1 MTITVNLNADLGEGF
16 GAYDIGDDAA
26 MLDIV
31 ASANIACG
39 FHAGDPVVMTRT
51 VRSALARGVSLGA
64 HPSYPD
70 LQGFGRRPLR
80 MAPAEVE
87 AMVAYQIGA
96 LAGIAAA
103 CGGKITHVKAHGAL
117 NNMAAVDEALA
128 LAIGRAIKGVDAS
141 LVYLAS
147 AGSQMAKAGRALDLL
162 TAEEVFA
169 DRAYDDDGNLVPRGQ
184 PGAMIHDPVVAAAN
198 VLRMLEEGVI
208 LSVTGKRIPCT
219 VHSVCV
225 HGDEPSAVAMAS
237 NLRRTLEAKGVRI
250 VPLPEMT
257 SRFQRE

>member
-16 GAYDIGDDAA
+16 GAYDIGDDES
-26 MLDIV
+26 MLGIV

-39 FHAGDPVVMTRT
+39 FHAGDPLVMTRT
-51 VRSALARGVSLGA
+51 VRNALAKGVSLGA

-80 MAPAEVE
+80 MSAAEVE

-96 LAGIAAA
+96 LMGIAAS
-103 CGGKITHVKAHGAL
+103 CGGTVTHVKPHGAL
-117 NNMAAVDEALA
+117 NNMAAVDDSLA

-141 LVYLAS
+141 VIYLAT
-147 AGSQMAKAGRALDLL
+147 AGSEMAKAGRALDLP

-169 DRAYDDDGNLVPRGQ
+169 DRAYDNNGNLVPRGQ
-184 PGAMIHDPVVAAAN
+184 PGAMIHDPKVAAAN

-225 HGDEPSAVAMAS
+225 HGDERSAVVMAA
-237 NLRRTLEAKGVRI
+237 NLRRTLEEKGVRI
-250 VPLPEMT
+250 VTLPEM
-257 SRFQRE
+257 REWF

>member
-16 GAYDIGDDAA
+16 GAYDIGDDES
-26 MLDIV
+26 MLGIV

-39 FHAGDPVVMTRT
+39 FHAGDPLVMTRT
-51 VRSALARGVSLGA
+51 ARSAVAKGVSLGA

-80 MAPAEVE
+80 MSAAEVE

-96 LAGIAAA
+96 LMGVAAG
-103 CGGKITHVKAHGAL
+103 CGGTVTHVKAHGAL
-117 NNMAAVDEALA
+117 NNMAAVDENLA
-128 LAIGRAIKGVDAS
+128 MAIGRAIKGVDPS
-141 LVYLAS
+141 LIYLAT
-147 AGSQMAKAGRALDLL
+147 AGSEMARAGRALGLP

-169 DRAYDDDGNLVPRGQ
+169 DRAYDDNGNLVPRGQ
-184 PGAMIHDPVVAAAN
+184 PGAMVHDPDVAAAN

-225 HGDEPSAVAMAS
+225 HGDEPSAVAMAG
-237 NLRRTLEAKGVRI
+237 NLRQTLEAKGVRI
-250 VPLPEMT
+250 VTLPEMRD
-257 SRFQRE
+257 RF

>member
-16 GAYDIGDDAA
+16 GAYDIGDDES
-26 MLDIV
+26 MLGIV

-39 FHAGDPVVMTRT
+39 FHAGDPLVMTRT
-51 VRSALARGVSLGA
+51 ARSAVAKGVSLGA

-80 MAPAEVE
+80 MSAAEVE

-96 LAGIAAA
+96 LMGVAAG
-103 CGGKITHVKAHGAL
+103 CGGTVTHVKAHGAL
-117 NNMAAVDEALA
+117 NNMAAVDENLA
-128 LAIGRAIKGVDAS
+128 MAIGRAIKGVDPS
-141 LVYLAS
+141 LIYLAT
-147 AGSQMAKAGRALDLL
+147 AGSEMARAGRALGLP

-169 DRAYDDDGNLVPRGQ
+169 DRAYDDNGNLVPRGQ
-184 PGAMIHDPVVAAAN
+184 PGAMVHDPDVAAAN

-225 HGDEPSAVAMAS
+225 HGDEPSAVAMAG

-250 VPLPEMT
+250 VTLPEMRD
-257 SRFQRE
+257 RF